1 MTADHLLAALKF
13 FRTCLGLQD
22 EFYYSQLIQNHTFA
36 QVLDIVYET
45 LPRDNLLNSACLEIF
60 EFIKRENIKPIV
72 THIVETYRPR
82 LQDITYVD
90 LFEQLIL
97 RYDQMQGYNAEMGGT
112 IFGQEEE
119 GATTRTKVNGSRR
132 WQGVKEMDAEEEQ
145 YFNTSDDEDELSS
158 KSQNITSL
166 TNGAS
171 PLLKHLMD
179 YSDDEDEVGDGL
191 LQSFYHKPLEAASDP
206 LAQSSRDISN
216 GLEASRAAAPPQT
229 PPERLSE
236 KRRREDDE
244 EDELGKL
251 SLTKRR
257 SSSASSVGSATSGNI
272 LRRKKS
278 FSNPRSTTPGKKIA
292 ISLAVKSPAV
302 GAEQGGGDGA

>member
-1 MTADHLLAALKF
+1 M
-13 FRTCLGLQD
+13 
-22 EFYYSQLIQNHTFA
+22 
-36 QVLDIVYET
+36 
-45 LPRDNLLNSACLEIF
+45 
-60 EFIKRENIKPIV
+60 
-72 THIVETYRPR
+72 
-82 LQDITYVD
+82 D

-97 RYDQMQGYNAEMGGT
+97 RYDQMQDYNAEMEGT
-112 IFGQEEE
+112 LFSQEEE
-119 GATTRTKVNGSRR
+119 GPHGRAKVNGSRR

-158 KSQNITSL
+158 KSQNLPSL

-179 YSDDEDEVGDGL
+179 YPDDDEAGDDR
-191 LQSFYHKPLEAASDP
+191 LQSYYQKGPEAAED
-206 LAQSSRDISN
+206 LTVQSARDFNNATDNSK
-216 GLEASRAAAPPQT
+216 AVTHSQA

-257 SSSASSVGSATSGNI
+257 SSSASSVGSATSGNF

-278 FSNPRSTTPGKKIA
+278 FSNARDAAPGKKIA
-292 ISLAVKSPAV
+292 ISLAVKSPTV
-302 GAEQGGGDGA
+302 GTDKGSSGGGV

>member
-1 MTADHLLAALKF
+1 MKF

-22 EFYYSQLIQNHTFA
+22 DFYYGQLIQNQVFA
-36 QVLDIVYET
+36 RILDIVYET
-45 LPRDNLLNSACLEIF
+45 LPRDNLLNSACLELF
-60 EFIKRENIKPIV
+60 EFIRRENIKPILV
-72 THIVETYRPR
+72 HIVESHRQR
-82 LQDITYVD
+82 LQDITYVN
-90 LFEQLIL
+90 LFENLIL
-97 RYDQMQGYNAEMGGT
+97 RYDQMQGYNGGMEGT
-112 IFGQEEE
+112 LFGPEED
-119 GATTRTKVNGSRR
+119 GPPSRIKVNGSRR

-158 KSQNITSL
+158 KSQHIPSI

-171 PLLKHLMD
+171 PLLKHLID
-179 YSDDEDEVGDGL
+179 YPDDEDDVGEE
-191 LQSFYHKPLEAASDP
+191 SFYQKRPEGIEEP
-206 LAQSSRDISN
+206 PTRSSRDSN
-216 GLEASRAAAPPQT
+216 NASENTKPTTPSQA

-257 SSSASSVGSATSGNI
+257 SSSVSSMGSATSGNF

-278 FSNPRSTTPGKKIA
+278 FSNARDAGPGKKIA
-292 ISLAVKSPAV
+292 ISLAVKSPPV
-302 GAEQGGGDGA
+302 GAEQGGDGA